1 MKTSRNLSPWI
12 TMTLMLAATAP
23 GAETVPLSLGGPDLD
38 PDPRGPVPPPTSPT
52 LSAPSAFSAP
62 RFSARY
68 DNGARAVARV
78 DKQRERAKRAKKKQA
93 QASRRR
99 NRSAR

>member
-12 TMTLMLAATAP
+12 TMLLMLTATAP
-23 GAETVPLSLGGPDLD
+23 GAEEVPPDLD
-38 PDPRGPVPPPTSPT
+38 PDPPGPVPPPTSPT

-78 DKQRERAKRAKKKQA
+78 DKQRKRAKRAKKKQA